1 MKRRVTPGRVGIG
14 VVVVVASWYGMMAT
28 HELGHVAGAVVT
40 GGIVQRVEFPLVGF
54 SRTVVEPSPRPMV
67 EVWMGPIVG
76 AVLPMVMM
84 IVCGQRGVMRAIVRF
99 FAGFCL
105 IANGAYLGVGVFL
118 RAGDAGD
125 LVMLGAA
132 SWMLVVVGA
141 LAMSAGLWMWHRA
154 TANDTERAG
163 V

>member
-1 MKRRVTPGRVGIG
+1 MRRRVTPVRVGIG

-28 HELGHVAGAVVT
+28 HELGHIVGAVVT
-40 GGIVQRVEFPLVGF
+40 GGIVQRVEFPLFGF
-54 SRTVVEPSPRPMV
+54 SRTVVEPSPRPMI

-84 IVCGQRGVMRAIVRF
+84 MVFRRRDVMHAAARY

-118 RAGDAGD
+118 GAGDAGD

-132 SWMLVVVGA
+132 RWLLMLFGMVA
-141 LAMSAGLWMWHRA
+141 TSAGLWVWHRA
-154 TANDTERAG
+154 TAE
-163 V
+163 